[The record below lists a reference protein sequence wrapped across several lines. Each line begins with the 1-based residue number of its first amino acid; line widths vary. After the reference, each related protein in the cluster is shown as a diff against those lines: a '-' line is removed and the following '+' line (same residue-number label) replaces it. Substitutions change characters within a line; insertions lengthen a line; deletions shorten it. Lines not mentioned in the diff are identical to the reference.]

1 MNELEALAKQGEL
14 FSDTR
19 FFIFL
24 SGLVSDHTVARI
36 KPSALSVL
44 IVLRCYA
51 NHANGIASLSHST
64 IAKYA
69 GVSRHTVMSSLD
81 VLERE
86 GLIQR
91 IKTSN
96 RHDSYKLVDKL
107 SVWRGDEAV
116 AKLDVPYKPRH
127 TSDMLEGIRWFLKEG
142 MLPPEAKASGVTIQI
157 NLTINNNTTNI
168 NNAGTVNVVI
178 GSHAAVDSERELAKV
193 MSLPEGPGKELA
205 LRMLSMPTELAEE
218 IRRAKLPPSR

>member
-19 FFIFL
+19 FFLFL

-36 KPSALSVL
+36 KPSALAVL

-64 IAKYA
+64 IARYA

-81 VLERE
+81 VLEKE
-86 GLIQR
+86 GLIER

-107 SVWRGDEAV
+107 SVWRGDEAI
-116 AKLDVPYKPRH
+116 AKVDVPYKPRH
-127 TSDMLEGIRWFLKEG
+127 TSNMLEGIRGFLKEG
-142 MLPPEAKASGVTIQI
+142 TLTQEAKAAGVVLHMH
-157 NLTINNNTTNI
+157 LTINNNTTTI

-178 GSHAAVDSERELAKV
+178 GSTSSDAEHENQLAKV
-193 MSLPEGPGKELA
+193 MALPDGAGKDLA
-205 LRMLSMPTELAEE
+205 LRMLSMPTELMEE
-218 IRRAKLPPSR
+218 IMKAKMPPR